1 MASASFQRMLAFY
14 CQPALAIRSAREDAP
29 SVQTFWRNVHVTMV
43 FQPENH
49 SSLTHDQFISLK
61 CSYDLTNRQVILCTL
76 SSTTVFL
83 SHCLDNFCA
92 TIKLILLSKKRH
104 CKSEVQGPRR
114 SETLSQKSTGALVR
128 DQTHYQANVLLY
140 CDQQCFFLF
149 LQNNNHVD
157 DLFTDLCD
165 GRLLICLLE
174 TISGDKLGKI
184 GMNLLDNKI
193 LCTLQM
199 RVC

>member
-1 MASASFQRMLAFY
+1 MSCYIVTS
-14 CQPALAIRSAREDAP
+14 
-29 SVQTFWRNVHVTMV
+29 NV
-43 FQPENH
+43 
-49 SSLTHDQFISLK
+49 
-61 CSYDLTNRQVILCTL
+61 
-76 SSTTVFL
+76 
-83 SHCLDNFCA
+83 
-92 TIKLILLSKKRH
+92 
-104 CKSEVQGPRR
+104 
-114 SETLSQKSTGALVR
+114 
-128 DQTHYQANVLLY
+128 
-140 CDQQCFFLF
+140 FLF